1 MNTFMQMSSETL
13 TMIIFFGIM
22 FFVVKWLFI
31 YLIIK
36 SATKNAI
43 LEAYTFIKRTNGGNI
58 KTPEEEM
65 KEELEGWNQE
75 KIFHIITSSKPPMNV

>member
-13 TMIIFFGIM
+13 TILIFFGIM
-22 FFVVKWLFI
+22 LFVIKWAFI

-43 LEAYTFIKRTNGGNI
+43 IEAFTFINRSTGGNI

-65 KEELEGWNQE
+65 REELEGWN
-75 KIFHIITSSKPPMNV
+75 

>member
-13 TMIIFFGIM
+13 TLIIFFGIII
-22 FFVVKWLFI
+22 FIIKWGFV

-43 LEAYTFIKRTNGGNI
+43 LEAYTFIKRTSGGNI

-65 KEELEGWNQE
+65 REELDGWN
-75 KIFHIITSSKPPMNV
+75 

>member
-13 TMIIFFGIM
+13 TIVIFFGIM

-36 SATKNAI
+36 SATKTQFLKRI
-43 LEAYTFIKRTNGGNI
+43 L
-58 KTPEEEM
+58 
-65 KEELEGWNQE
+65 
-75 KIFHIITSSKPPMNV
+75 S

>member
-1 MNTFMQMSSETL
+1 MDTFMQMSSATL

-22 FFVVKWLFI
+22 FFVIKWAFI

-43 LEAYTFIKRTNGGNI
+43 LEANTFIKRNSGRNI

-65 KEELEGWNQE
+65 CEELEGWN
-75 KIFHIITSSKPPMNV
+75 

>member
-1 MNTFMQMSSETL
+1 
-13 TMIIFFGIM
+13 M

-65 KEELEGWNQE
+65 KEELEGWN
-75 KIFHIITSSKPPMNV
+75 

>member
-13 TMIIFFGIM
+13 TIVIFFGIM

-65 KEELEGWNQE
+65 KEELDGW
-75 KIFHIITSSKPPMNV
+75 S

>member
-13 TMIIFFGIM
+13 TIVIFFGIM

-36 SATKNAI
+36 SATKNAV

-65 KEELEGWNQE
+65 KEELEVGVK
-75 KIFHIITSSKPPMNV
+75 KIFFLKSQVAKRQ

>member
-36 SATKNAI
+36 SSTKNAI

-65 KEELEGWNQE
+65 KEELEGWN
-75 KIFHIITSSKPPMNV
+75 

>member
-13 TMIIFFGIM
+13 TIVIFFGIM

-36 SATKNAI
+36 SATKNAV
-43 LEAYTFIKRTNGGNI
+43 LEAYTFIKRTNGGKNI
-58 KTPEEEM
+58 KTPEDEM
-65 KEELEGWNQE
+65 KEELEGW
-75 KIFHIITSSKPPMNV
+75 S